1 MAMRSK
7 AEDFKSQSPTT
18 LANADAEATMRN
30 KVKERLESGSRATLV
45 APTTLAVQ
53 PCETKRGDCSKARFS
68 CHVGC
73 ASIHHTRAAADD
85 KATRT

>member
-1 MAMRSK
+1 MRNK
-7 AEDFKSQSPTT
+7 AEDIKSQSPTT

-30 KVKERLESGSRATLV
+30 KVEERLKSGSRTTLV
-45 APTTLAVQ
+45 APTTLAAM
-53 PCETKRGDCSKARFS
+53 RNKARRLPESSIS

-73 ASIHHTRAAADD
+73 ASIHRTRAATDD